1 MSRVALAIVLAVIW
15 AAITGNFSAPN
26 LFLGGSVAILA
37 LLVIRKEFAPPIYLQ
52 KIKRA
57 ISLAGL
63 FLYELAL
70 SAYRVSVLILS
81 PNMKS
86 KLKPGI
92 IAFPLSVTSDVE
104 ITLLANLIT
113 LTPGTLSV
121 DVSEDRKTLYVHALS
136 VPDKKALIKEI
147 ADGFEAKIIE
157 VFK

>member
-1 MSRVALAIVLAVIW
+1 MSRVALAIVLAIFW
-15 AAITGNFSAPN
+15 AAITGSFSAPN
-26 LFLGGSVAILA
+26 LLLGGSVAILA
-37 LLVIRKEFAPPIYLQ
+37 LLLIRKEFAPPVYFQ
-52 KIKRA
+52 KIKRV

-121 DVSEDRKTLYVHALS
+121 DVSEDRKFLYVHALF
-136 VPDKKALIKEI
+136 VPDKKALIREI
-147 ADGFEAKIIE
+147 ADGFEIKIIE
-157 VFK
+157 VFE

>member
-15 AAITGNFSAPN
+15 AAITGSFSAPN
-26 LFLGGSVAILA
+26 LLLGGSVAILA
-37 LLVIRKEFAPPIYLQ
+37 LLVIRKEFAPPVYLR
-52 KIKRA
+52 KIRRA
-57 ISLAGL
+57 ASLAVL
-63 FLYELAL
+63 FLHELAL

-113 LTPGTLSV
+113 LTPGTLSI
-121 DVSEDRKTLYVHALS
+121 DVSEDRKFLYVHALS
-136 VPDKKALIKEI
+136 VPDKKALVKEI
-147 ADGFEAKIIE
+147 AGGFEAKIIE